1 MTTISELREALQSVP
16 VALLDEDDQRV
27 MTETLVSLD
36 ALERF
41 DVVPTVVAFVGS
53 SGSGKSALVNAA
65 LAAEISPSG
74 PIRPTTDVVTMI
86 GSSGPVSLPSASEY
100 LHLSSVRTGLLVID
114 TPPWEHDPRAVAAAV
129 GVADLVVV
137 VVTPSRYADASV
149 AELVAAI
156 PSGQPSAVVLNR
168 IDVAEDD
175 RTELL
180 ASFADRFNTSVVLID
195 EGESMDRAVNELLD
209 ALNINSVEYQRSAI
223 LRSAA
228 AAGAG
233 YLAKRVVETVDLLAR
248 FERTLQTATVPSIGV
263 ATLPILDTWDAT
275 RSAIVK
281 RSVGAERSIDESMM
295 ASGGPLA
302 TNLLETLPPIEP
314 EDISS
319 ALETWKD
326 DTVDVF
332 QAEARVRWRKRA
344 AADMLDRFAWRVA
357 INSDVQSPPRFRR
370 VMGDRL
376 DRCSSGARDAIDQLL
391 NEPLD
396 RRLDAWRQAGADIGS
411 YAPGI
416 LLSLS
421 ESFDPDGA
429 AHG

>member
-1 MTTISELREALQSVP
+1 MTTISELREALQAVP
-16 VALLDEDDQRV
+16 VALFDEDDQRV

-65 LAAEISPSG
+65 LADDIAASG
-74 PIRPTTDVVTMI
+74 PIRPTTNVVTMI
-86 GSSGPVSLPSASEY
+86 GSSGPVSLASESEY
-100 LHLSSVRTGLLVID
+100 LHLPSVRPGLLIID
-114 TPPWEHDPRAVAAAV
+114 TPPWEHDSQAVAAVV

-149 AELVAAI
+149 ADLVAEI

-168 IDVAEDD
+168 IDVAADD
-175 RTELL
+175 RSELL
-180 ASFADRFNTSVVLID
+180 ASVADRFATPVVLID
-195 EGESMDRAVNELLD
+195 EGESMDGAVEELLD
-209 ALNINSVEYQRSAI
+209 ALNIDSVEYQRSAV

-233 YLAKRVVETVDLLAR
+233 YLAKRVVEAVDLLAR
-248 FERTLQTATVPSIGV
+248 FERTLQAATVPSIGV
-263 ATLPILDTWDAT
+263 ATLPILDTWDST

-281 RSVGAERSIDESMM
+281 RGVGAERSIDESMM

-302 TNLLETLPPIEP
+302 ANLLDTLPPIEP
-314 EDISS
+314 QDISRV
-319 ALETWKD
+319 LDTWKD
-326 DTVDVF
+326 ETVRAF

-344 AADMLDRFAWRVA
+344 ATDMLDRFAWRAA
-357 INSDVQSPPRFRR
+357 INGDVQSPPRFRR

-376 DRCSSGARDAIDQLL
+376 ERCSATARDAIDQIL

-421 ESFDPDGA
+421 ESFAPDGA
-429 AHG
+429 ARG

>member
-16 VALLDEDDQRV
+16 RALLDEDDERV

-53 SGSGKSALVNAA
+53 SGSGKSALVNAT
-65 LAAEISPSG
+65 LSEEISASG

-86 GSSGPVSLPSASEY
+86 GSSGPVSLASESEY
-100 LHLSSVRTGLLVID
+100 LHLPSVRTGLLVID
-114 TPPWEHDPRAVAAAV
+114 TPAWEHDREAVAAV
-129 GVADLVVV
+129 VEVADLVVV

-149 AELVAAI
+149 ADLVAAI

-175 RTELL
+175 KGDLL
-180 ASFADRFNTSVVLID
+180 ASVSDRFATSVVMIE
-195 EGESMDRAVNELLD
+195 EGESMDRAVDELVD
-209 ALNINSVEYQRSAI
+209 ALHIDAVEYQRSAI

-248 FERTLQTATVPSIGV
+248 LERTLKTATVPSIGV
-263 ATLPILDTWDAT
+263 ATLPVLDTWDAT
-275 RSAIVK
+275 RSAIVE
-281 RSVGAERSIDESMM
+281 RSVGAERSIDESMV

-302 TNLLETLPPIEP
+302 VNLRDALAPIEP
-314 EDISS
+314 DDVSI
-319 ALETWKD
+319 ALDRWKD
-326 DTVDVF
+326 ETVDAF
-332 QAEARVRWRKRA
+332 GAAARVRWRKRA
-344 AADMLDRFAWRVA
+344 ATDLIGRYSWQVA

-376 DRCSSGARDAIDQLL
+376 ERCSSKARDAIDQLL
-391 NEPLD
+391 NEPMD
-396 RRLDAWRQAGADIGS
+396 RRLDAWRRAGADIGS

-416 LLSLS
+416 LLGLS
-421 ESFDPDGA
+421 ESFDPDG
-429 AHG
+429 GSRG